1 MRTGR
6 FLREN
11 RPFLFVPNCSE
22 IFAFLIFAATIA
34 CMNVSHDN
42 FVYAM
47 ETSRVLHEPDRRIA
61 TFGETRF
68 QFQLISELMDRTNEV
83 RIRSGEMEA
92 CKPLLIRPN
101 PDMEWD
107 GFGEESRERLGKL
120 LENLKQQGMDFA
132 FLQYGFRFRRSAVT
146 EEIVKEPLEAVSER
160 LREDVRRSGNP
171 MLAILEGVDD
181 AWEIALVK
189 FSLEMIAQSH
199 SINRFDLQRKNL
211 L

>member
-1 MRTGR
+1 
-6 FLREN
+6 
-11 RPFLFVPNCSE
+11 
-22 IFAFLIFAATIA
+22 
-34 CMNVSHDN
+34 MNVSRDN
-42 FVYAM
+42 FLYAM

-68 QFQLISELMDRTNEV
+68 QFQLISELMDRSGEV

-107 GFGEESRERLGKL
+107 GFDDESRERLEKL
-120 LENLKQQGMDFA
+120 LENMRQQGMDLA
-132 FLQYGFRFRRSAVT
+132 FLQYGFRFRRSTVA
-146 EEIVKEPLEAVSER
+146 EEIVKEPLEEVGAR
-160 LREDVRRSGNP
+160 LRDDVRRNGNP